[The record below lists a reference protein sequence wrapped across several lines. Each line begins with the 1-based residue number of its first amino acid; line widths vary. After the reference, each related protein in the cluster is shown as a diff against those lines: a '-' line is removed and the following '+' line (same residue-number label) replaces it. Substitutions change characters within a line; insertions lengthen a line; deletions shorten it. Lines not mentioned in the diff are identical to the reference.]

1 MQQVAAT
8 TTIVNDIGLIDAV
21 QVPAF
26 RAFLEQKGLQVRDGG
41 AGQFF
46 HARLADL
53 PRWLPIERGKAGA
66 PVTPA
71 LLRSFV
77 DQFVDQ
83 RATPHGESAEAR
95 SVRQSAERAV
105 ARAAL
110 SLPRECAPVEPAE
123 SEPCKTAICTN
134 AVACRPPVTLQG
146 GQPRKPPVEDAQYLS
161 DLRDD
166 FALHAPIALPE
177 SFTTEQL
184 KRHIDGRWRYA
195 DLMMLARHTQ
205 AGD

>member
-8 TTIVNDIGLIDAV
+8 TTIVNDIGLFDA
-21 QVPAF
+21 QQIPAF
-26 RAFLEQKGLQVRDGG
+26 RAFLEKQGLQVRDGG

-46 HARLADL
+46 HARLPDL
-53 PRWLPIERGKAGA
+53 ARWLPIERGKAGA

-77 DQFVDQ
+77 DQFVY
-83 RATPHGESAEAR
+83 TLVESAPAR
-95 SVRQSAERAV
+95 AARQTAERAV

-110 SLPRECAPVEPAE
+110 SLPRECAPVEHAE
-123 SEPCKTAICTN
+123 SDPGETVICTN
-134 AVACRPPVTLQG
+134 ALACRPPVSLQG
-146 GQPRKPPVEDAQYLS
+146 SQVRKLPVEDAQYLS

-166 FALHAPIALPE
+166 FALHAPIPLGQFATDQDMRDNAIRR
-177 SFTTEQL
+177 FQ
-184 KRHIDGRWRYA
+184 YA
-195 DLMMLARHTQ
+195 DLMMAARTTQ